1 MSPDAHA
8 DATALPPFWPARQHT
23 ALHDE
28 LHARPPLLVRPG
40 SIVSCWVNWRMDP
53 AGAERALA
61 ALCESQGQP
70 APAPADRPPTVVP
83 AASFAKAASNAARCS
98 CPASRAAA
106 PAMVVAH
113 IRTITRPGNTRCR
126 SLPGRW

>member
-1 MSPDAHA
+1 MSPDA

-61 ALCESQGQP
+61 ALCEPRAS
-70 APAPADRPPTVVP
+70 RP
-83 AASFAKAASNAARCS
+83 RH
-98 CPASRAAA
+98 RAAA
-106 PAMVVAH
+106 TMCWSRRA
-113 IRTITRPGNTRCR
+113 
-126 SLPGRW
+126 GR